1 MKLNLNTSSL
11 GKRQWLMIL
20 GLIAI
25 AVIGALLILLA
36 PAQKAGDGHAKEGGH
51 AHEEEA
57 GHGEHAE
64 APKGPHGGELL
75 REGDF
80 GLEVA
85 LQEEGGE
92 ARLRVWFYE
101 KDKPL
106 PASAAKLAVSLMRP
120 DGEKEDISFL
130 ADKDGLRSVQSIAE
144 PHAFEGTI
152 EAQTPKEPYLF
163 TFSKDEGRIALSE
176 EQIKAA
182 NISVDSA
189 APASIRN
196 ALQLPGE
203 IRFNQDRTAHVVPRV
218 QGVVERVHAD
228 LGQAVSKGALL
239 AVIASTA
246 VSELRSEQLAT
257 QKRLGLAKATYE
269 REKKLWEEKITPQQD
284 YLQAEQALREAEIAA
299 NNALQKLAALGA
311 GALSGN
317 NLSRFELRAPF
328 AGTVVEK
335 HITLGESVKEDAQ
348 LFILSDLSQVWAEIS
363 VPAKDMNL
371 VRVGDKVKI
380 SATAFE
386 SQATGTVSYV
396 GALIGEQT
404 RTASARVTLPNPQ
417 GAWRP
422 GLFVNV
428 ELTASETPVPVSIAA
443 EAVQNINERPTVFLR
458 TADGFLAQPVQ
469 LGRSDGKRVE
479 VIKGV
484 KAGARYAAAS
494 SFVIKAELGK
504 SSAAHEH

>member
-1 MKLNLNTSSL
+1 MKFKLNTQSL

-20 GLIAI
+20 ALLAI
-25 AVIGALLILLA
+25 AVIGAALILVA
-36 PAQKAGDGHAKEGGH
+36 PAKKAGDGHGHEEGGH
-51 AHEEEA
+51 GEE
-57 GHGEHAE
+57 GHAEHAE
-64 APKGPHGGELL
+64 APKGPHGGELMS
-75 REGDF
+75 EGDF
-80 GLEVA
+80 SLEVA
-85 LQEEGGE
+85 LVEEGGE
-92 ARLRVWFYE
+92 ARLRVWFFE

-106 PASAAKLAVSLMRP
+106 PATTAKLAVSLARP
-120 DGEKEDISFL
+120 GGDKEEITFA
-130 ADKDGLRSVQSIAE
+130 ADKDGLRSVQTIAE
-144 PHAFEGTI
+144 PHAFEATI
-152 EAQTPKEPYLF
+152 EAQTLKEPYLF
-163 TFSKDEGRIALSE
+163 TFSKAEGRIPMSE
-176 EQIKAA
+176 AQIKSAGVS
-182 NISVDSA
+182 IDTA
-189 APASIRN
+189 APASISN

-218 QGVVERVHAD
+218 QGVVESVHAD
-228 LGQAVSKGALL
+228 LGQRVSKGQLL

-257 QKRLGLAKATYE
+257 QKRLNLAKATYE
-269 REKKLWEEKITPQQD
+269 REKKLWEEKITAQQD

-299 NNALQKLAALGA
+299 ANAQQKLAALGA
-311 GALSGN
+311 SVLASN

-328 AGTVVEK
+328 DGTVVEK
-335 HITLGESVKEDAQ
+335 HVTMGESVKEDAQ
-348 LFILSDLSQVWAEIS
+348 LFTLSDLSRVWAEIS
-363 VPAKDMNL
+363 IPAKDMNL

-404 RTASARVTLPNPQ
+404 RTATARVTLPNPQ

-422 GLFVNV
+422 GLFVNI

-443 EAVQNINERPTVFLR
+443 DAVQNLNEQPTVFLR
-458 TADGFLAQPVQ
+458 TEDGFLAQPVQ

-479 VIKGV
+479 VIKGL
-484 KAGARYAAAS
+484 KAGARYAATG
-494 SFVIKAELGK
+494 SFVLKAELGK